1 MFDEEEARR
10 KGGVCDCMILLW
22 LCFPAFDLWRSWN
35 RWNFDK
41 IWYLYL
47 WKDNKEKVLTMPD
60 EEDFRDVNL

>member
-1 MFDEEEARR
+1 
-10 KGGVCDCMILLW
+10 MILLW
-22 LCFPAFDLWRSWN
+22 LCFSAFDLCRSWN